1 MKRSLSRGGFT
12 LVELLVVIAIIGI
25 LVGLLLP
32 AVQAAREA
40 ARRMQCSNN
49 LKQIG
54 LAIHNH
60 ESATKNMPASE
71 ITIPA
76 AQYPTNP
83 ANPYGQRA
91 TYATLFR
98 ILPYLEQSQI
108 YNMVDLKRSYI
119 DPINMPPNYG
129 TLNPQAMTT
138 VQAYICPSTPAGI
151 PSDYGPY
158 FASIGLNLGTLVLPR
173 TDYIPI
179 KGIHGASLGL
189 CAGMP
194 NANTRNGMLGTS
206 NSETKQFV
214 KFGEVSDG
222 LSNTI
227 LIGELAGKQ
236 KLYFRGKPTPG
247 NTLTAVVP
255 PNTVLGLALNSYYGD
270 HNAARE
276 IRSYSGANINTP
288 NQIGCST
295 INVYNENGLYSFHTG
310 GTQVV
315 MGDGSVQFLSEGIT
329 AVTYAALIT
338 RDGGETV
345 AFAN

>member
-1 MKRSLSRGGFT
+1 MGFT

-49 LKQIG
+49 LKQMG

-76 AQYPTNP
+76 AQYPTP

-91 TYATLFR
+91 TFGTLFR
-98 ILPYLEQSQI
+98 ILPYMEQTQI
-108 YNMVDLKRSYI
+108 YNLFDTKRSYI
-119 DPINMPPNYG
+119 DPVNMPPNYG
-129 TLNPQAMTT
+129 TASPAGFTT
-138 VQAYICPSTPAGI
+138 VQTFICPSTPAA

-158 FASIGLNLGTLVLPR
+158 FASIGLNLGAFILPR

-179 KGIHGASLGL
+179 KGIHGASLGV

-206 NSETKQFV
+206 NSETKQFI

-227 LIGELAGKQ
+227 LFGELAGRQ
-236 KLYFRGKPTPG
+236 KLYFRGMPTPG
-247 NTLTAVVP
+247 NTLTTVVP
-255 PNTVLGLALNSYYGD
+255 PNTVTGLTLNSFYGD
-270 HNAARE
+270 HNTARE

-310 GTQVV
+310 GINAA
-315 MGDGSVQFLSEGIT
+315 MGDGSVQFISASISAT
-329 AVTYAALIT
+329 VYAALIT
-338 RDGGETV
+338 RDGGEV
-345 AFAN
+345 VNAEF